1 MSQTPRPHDVQFF
14 ANRSELRDWLEANHE
29 TADELWLGYHKKA
42 TGKPSVTWEEVVD
55 ELLCFGWIDSVRY
68 ALDAGRGAQRVTP
81 RRKGSAWS
89 ARNVAIAERLIG
101 EGLMRPAGLAA
112 FEARTPERTGLYSYE
127 RAAAAFTDEE
137 TRHFQ
142 SNAAAWADW
151 QARPPSYRR
160 AVTFWVADA
169 KRPETRA
176 RRLEAL
182 IADSAQGQLVAPMRA
197 GRPRPKDAKP
207 RE

>member
-1 MSQTPRPHDVQFF
+1 
-14 ANRSELRDWLEANHE
+14 
-29 TADELWLGYHKKA
+29 
-42 TGKPSVTWEEVVD
+42 
-55 ELLCFGWIDSVRY
+55 
-68 ALDAGRGAQRVTP
+68 
-81 RRKGSAWS
+81 
-89 ARNVAIAERLIG
+89 VAIAERLIA

-112 FEARTPERTGLYSYE
+112 FKARMPDRTAVYSYE

-137 TRHFQ
+137 TRRFQ

-151 QARPPSYRR
+151 QARSPSYRR
-160 AVTFWVADA
+160 AVTYWVADA

-182 IADSAQGQLVAPMRA
+182 IADSAEGQMVAPMRA
-197 GRPRPKDAKP
+197 GRPRSQDATS